1 LLKKEKH
8 GTRIAHIVDLS
19 LSLSKIQ
26 EKLLNSCFSFPFLF
40 ATNFFSLILHRNRL
54 EQPVSRL
61 QEEKTKRFFVAGGVF
76 LTQRDFRRGRS
87 REDGFEIKR

>member
-40 ATNFFSLILHRNRL
+40 AANCFSLILHRNRL

-61 QEEKTKRFFVAGGVF
+61 QEEKTKRFFVVGGVF

-87 REDGFEIKR
+87 